1 MTTEPTIQ
9 MVSIELIIPNRF
21 QPRLTFDEQSLN
33 ELSSSIK
40 EHGIIQPLIL
50 RRLGDK
56 YEIIAGERRYK
67 AATIA
72 GLTEVPAIISDLDD
86 NRSAEIALVEN
97 VQRKDLSA
105 IEEAKSYKKM
115 LDKGHL
121 TQEQLAQKIGVSQSA
136 VANKLRLLNLNEDVQ
151 EALMNNKISERHARS
166 LLQVNNPEEQTKM
179 LFRIINERLTVRNL
193 DLEIKKITAQT
204 VEEPKKEEIQMEN
217 NPVIEPL
224 EQTTFNSPVN
234 EVIPSSVP
242 GEDVKLETLE
252 VFDSN
257 NNMNS
262 NVEDIKEK
270 APDVIPS
277 LADKMLNLFE
287 KGNSFPSLEDEVV
300 NMNPGV
306 PGFIPVEEEKEEVKE
321 TPKPEIKEKQ
331 ANANKKPKK
340 EEVRIKK
347 NDLPNVSA
355 AYKLLEKEVR
365 EAGYAISSEEFDF
378 EDLYQIII
386 KIDKTGE

>member
-262 NVEDIKEK
+262 NVEDIKEN